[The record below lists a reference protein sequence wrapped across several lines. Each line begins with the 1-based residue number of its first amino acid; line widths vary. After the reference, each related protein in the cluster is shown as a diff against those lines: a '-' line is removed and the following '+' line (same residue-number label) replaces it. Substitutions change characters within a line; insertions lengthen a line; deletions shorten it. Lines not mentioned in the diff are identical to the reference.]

1 MTLRAGGDLIVVHRR
16 RGIMTSATEEGEQ
29 KGRRGGKME
38 TTEIRQLGIGRAV
51 GEAEGVAQA
60 A

>member
-1 MTLRAGGDLIVVHRR
+1 
-16 RGIMTSATEEGEQ
+16 MTSATEEGEQ